1 MTFNPN
7 SYSIT
12 LILCGLITF
21 YMCYR
26 ILRKYEIVV
35 RWFGFM
41 MLGIA
46 IWALSYGFELSSS
59 SLDEMLFWINIEYI
73 GIAFIPGFWLLFI
86 SRYTGK
92 DKWLSTTNFI
102 LVMKIPVLTLLLVWT
117 NNLHHLHYKS
127 VSVDR
132 SGAFP
137 LLSIEPG
144 PWYILHTMYFYL
156 LLAWGV
162 FLLIDKFR
170 RADPVFKKQNLSLM
184 IAAFIPWI
192 ANLAYLMGF
201 RPMGHIDSTPFAF
214 ILTAIAISIGLVKFK
229 LMDIIPIARD
239 KVIDAMN
246 QGLIVA
252 DSMGRIIDLN
262 RETRVIFSLPG
273 ESMIGRNIESI
284 FSGQPEL
291 LEFIKEKKQGQIKI
305 KIQKNEKSVFLEVN
319 LSHLF
324 EDTLIYSGLILLIK
338 DISDQVKIENKI
350 KAQAEQLQASNKLKD
365 RLFSIISHDLRGP
378 LINLND
384 IIKLLN
390 EGTISEEE
398 FHAVIPV
405 LSRNLGYTTGL
416 LENLLF
422 WSRSQLQGEMI
433 NPVHFNLKEIC
444 DNILHLFENVI
455 AEKRL
460 KIENNIDEN
469 CIVYSDKDMI
479 QVVMRNLISN
489 ATKFS
494 KRGGSIILSS
504 ATEGEYSVICCTDT
518 GVGISETNLKK
529 LFELETFTTRG
540 TDNEQGTGLGLL
552 LCKDFVEKN
561 GGTIRV
567 ESESDKGSTFCIK
580 LPNQPFVSIDRSE
593 IEVSDVQILN

>member
-7 SYSIT
+7 IYSII

-21 YMCYR
+21 YMCYWIFR
-26 ILRKYEIVV
+26 RYEIVV

-59 SLDEMLFWINIEYI
+59 TLDEMLFWINIEYL
-73 GIAFIPGFWLLFI
+73 GISFIPAFWLLFI
-86 SRYTGK
+86 SRYTGR

-102 LVMKIPVLTLLLVWT
+102 LLMKVPVITLLLVWT

-132 SGAFP
+132 SGDFP
-137 LLSIEPG
+137 LLSIQTG
-144 PWYILHTMYFYL
+144 PWYVVHTVYFYL

-162 FLLIDKFR
+162 YLLIDKFR
-170 RADPVFKKQNLSLM
+170 RSDPVFKKQHLSVM

-192 ANLAYLMGF
+192 ANIAYLMGF
-201 RPMGHIDSTPFAF
+201 RPMGHVDSTPFAF
-214 ILTAIAISIGLVKFK
+214 IITALAISVGLVKFK
-229 LMDIIPIARD
+229 LMDIIPVARD

-262 RETRVIFSLPG
+262 RESRKIFSLRG
-273 ESMIGRNIESI
+273 ESMIGRNIDSI
-284 FSGQPEL
+284 FEGQSEL
-291 LEFIKEKKQGQIKI
+291 LEFIQKKKPGRIKI
-305 KIQKNEKSVFLEVN
+305 EIQKNGKPVFLEVN
-319 LSHLF
+319 LSPLF
-324 EDTLIYSGLILLIK
+324 EDTLIYSGLILLVR
-338 DISDQVKIENKI
+338 DITDQVYIENKI
-350 KAQAEQLQASNKLKD
+350 RTQSEQLQATNKLKD

-390 EGTISEEE
+390 EGAISDEE
-398 FHAVIPV
+398 FHAFIPV
-405 LSRNLGYTTGL
+405 LSRNIGYTTGL

-433 NPVHFNLKEIC
+433 NPVHFNLKEVC
-444 DNILHLFENVI
+444 DNILHLFENAI
-455 AEKRL
+455 AEKML
-460 KIENNIDEN
+460 KVENNIDES
-469 CIVYSDKDMI
+469 CIVYADKDMI
-479 QVVMRNLISN
+479 QLVMRNLISN
-489 ATKFS
+489 AAKFS

-504 ATEGEYSVICCTDT
+504 GTEGEYSVICCRDT
-518 GVGISETNLKK
+518 GVGISEANQKK
-529 LFELETFTTRG
+529 LFEQETFTTPG
-540 TDNEQGTGLGLL
+540 TENEQGTGLGLL

-567 ESESDKGSTFCIK
+567 ESELNKGSKFCIK
-580 LPNQPFVSIDRSE
+580 IPNQPFVSVDQGEFEESE
-593 IEVSDVQILN
+593 AQVLD